1 MRGGFDSTANMGQT
15 LTIIELKA
23 SQKGQFRQRTP
34 FRPFGAE
41 SSILR
46 RNVRNFGRSKVVV
59 SRCCKGSKGIRLYM
73 DDLWSPRSL
82 AIKGFLAFHTPQNVA
97 LIARKLGYNCYKRRM
112 QIEQGFRDLKS
123 LFGFG
128 ALRLTQ
134 LTKARLRNLF
144 LFVVISEGVL
154 MLLYQKSGYRW
165 SREFNDGKKQFSLI
179 AVIKTVVADCFATF
193 RLCPFF
199 ELPLPEVHI
208 LIE

>member
-1 MRGGFDSTANMGQT
+1 
-15 LTIIELKA
+15 
-23 SQKGQFRQRTP
+23 
-34 FRPFGAE
+34 
-41 SSILR
+41 
-46 RNVRNFGRSKVVV
+46 
-59 SRCCKGSKGIRLYM
+59 
-73 DDLWSPRSL
+73 
-82 AIKGFLAFHTPQNVA
+82 
-97 LIARKLGYNCYKRRM
+97 M

-179 AVIKTVVADCFATF
+179 AVIKTVVAACFATF
-193 RLCPFF
+193 RLCPVF